1 MRTATALAYCM
12 GSGFRHRATERE
24 IIDDMT
30 LDASDMDRVLSSL
43 AMINRF
49 LGGYATTIRAFERL
63 VEPGDSVIRV
73 LDVGAGGGDMARRLV
88 DWGRAN
94 GRDVRVV
101 TCDLS
106 FAAAAYAAKSL
117 AGLDG
122 ASVVQADVLALPFRD
137 RSFDVVMCSLFAHHF
152 PTPVVARFLVAMHGI
167 SRRGV
172 IVNDLHRHPLAYAGI
187 WTLTRVF
194 PAGPIVRN
202 DGPLSVRRAF
212 VRDDFDELE
221 RLTRL
226 RFTVRWRWAFR
237 WQVVIPRDAGAETND
252 A

>member
-1 MRTATALAYCM
+1 MSTAGSADRELMTRALGLAARGLYTTTPNPRVGCVIAR
-12 GSGFRHRATERE
+12 GADVLGEGWHER
-24 IIDDMT
+24 
-30 LDASDMDRVLSSL
+30 
-43 AMINRF
+43 
-49 LGGYATTIRAFERL
+49 
-63 VEPGDSVIRV
+63 
-73 LDVGAGGGDMARRLV
+73 AGGPHAEVAALEDA
-88 DWGRAN
+88 RAN

-237 WQVVIPRDAGAETND
+237 WQVLIPRDAEAESVD